1 MRLRELPARL
11 IGRLAHPRMTVRWR
25 LTLLYGGL
33 FLVSG
38 AALLAIT
45 YTLVSHEIDVTG
57 EGVSVSPTGGA
68 SHGGLTGSAA
78 LLPLPT
84 FPKPAPP
91 AGVARILQSPAG
103 LEFLRRVEIQTRV
116 DQLHRLEIW
125 SGVALGIMALVS
137 MLLGWVIAG
146 RVLAPLRAIASATRQ
161 ISDTNLHRR
170 LAVDGPPDELTQLA
184 DTIDGLLERLEVA
197 FEAQRRF
204 VANASHELRTPLA
217 TMRAT
222 LDVAVGKPHVPPQTQ
237 VLEAELREDL
247 DEADRLL
254 ESFLTL
260 ARAQH
265 GELGAQASVP
275 LAQLAGDALAARGEA
290 ISDKQLELHTAIAPV
305 CVTGSQTLL
314 ARMVENVVENAV
326 RHNQSGGLLNVAVA
340 LDGETAR
347 LLVETGGPV
356 LDQQRVAQL
365 AEPFRRL
372 GAERTGSQ
380 NGHGLGLSIV
390 AAVATVHG
398 GTLELH
404 ARPQGGLRVQIKLPA
419 ASIAQPAREPA

>member
-1 MRLRELPARL
+1 MGL
-11 IGRLAHPRMTVRWR
+11 LAHPRATVRWR

-38 AALLAIT
+38 AALLAVT

-57 EGVSVSPTGGA
+57 EGVSLSPTGGA
-68 SHGGLTGSAA
+68 SHGGAAGSAA
-78 LLPLPT
+78 QLPLPT
-84 FPKPAPP
+84 FPKPKTP
-91 AGVARILQSPAG
+91 AGAARILQSPTA

-116 DQLHRLEIW
+116 DQLHELEIW

-137 MLLGWVIAG
+137 MLLGWVVAG
-146 RVLAPLRAIASATRQ
+146 RVLAPLRAITSTTQQ

-170 LAVDGPPDELTQLA
+170 LAIDGPRDELTQLA

-222 LDVAVGKPHVPPQTQ
+222 LDVAVGKPDVPPQTQ
-237 VLEAELREDL
+237 VLGAELREDL

-275 LAQLAGDALAARGEA
+275 LAELAGDALAVRGEE
-290 ISDKQLELHTAIAPV
+290 ISAKRLEVHTALAPV
-305 CVTGSQTLL
+305 CVTGRRTLL
-314 ARMVENVVENAV
+314 ARMVDNVIENAV
-326 RHNQSGGLLNVAVA
+326 RHNQTGGLLNVELA

-347 LLVETGGPV
+347 LIVATGGPV
-356 LDQQRVAQL
+356 LDQRRVAQL
-365 AEPFRRL
+365 AQPFRRL
-372 GAERTGSQ
+372 GAERTGSH

-390 AAVATVHG
+390 AAVAAAHG

-404 ARPQGGLRVQIKLPA
+404 ARPQGGLRVQIALPA
-419 ASIAQPAREPA
+419 VSIAQPASVPA

>member
-1 MRLRELPARL
+1 MRLPELPARL
-11 IGRLAHPRMTVRWR
+11 IGRLAHPRTTVRWR

-33 FLVSG
+33 FLVCG

-57 EGVSVSPTGGA
+57 VGVSLSPHTGGPRHA
-68 SHGGLTGSAA
+68 GVTGSTAQ
-78 LLPLPT
+78 LPLPAL
-84 FPKPAPP
+84 PPP
-91 AGVARILQSPAG
+91 AVARVLKSSAG
-103 LEFLRRVEIQTRV
+103 QEFLRLVEIQQRV
-116 DQLHRLEIW
+116 NQLHQLEIW

-146 RVLAPLRAIASATRQ
+146 RVLAPLRAITSATQQ
-161 ISDTNLHRR
+161 ISDTNLNRR
-170 LAVDGPPDELTQLA
+170 LAIEGPRDELRQLA
-184 DTIDGLLERLEVA
+184 DTIDGLLERLEAA
-197 FEAQRRF
+197 FEAQQRF

-222 LDVAVGKPHVPPQTQ
+222 LDVAVGKPQVPLQTQ

-247 DEADRLL
+247 DDADRLL

-265 GELGAQASVP
+265 GELGAQASVSFAR
-275 LAQLAGDALAARGEA
+275 LAADALAARVEEIA
-290 ISDKQLELHTAIAPV
+290 AKRLEVNAALAPV

-314 ARMVENVVENAV
+314 ARMVDNVVENAV
-326 RHNQSGGLLNVAVA
+326 RHSPTGGLINIELG
-340 LDGETAR
+340 LEGETAR
-347 LLVETGGPV
+347 LVLETGGPV
-356 LDQQRVAQL
+356 LGQQRVAEL
-365 AEPFRRL
+365 AQPFRRL
-372 GAERTGSQ
+372 GAERTGSH

-390 AAVATVHG
+390 AAVAAAHG

-404 ARPQGGLRVQIKLPA
+404 ARPQGGLAVQIALPA
-419 ASIAQPAREPA
+419 ADVAQPAPVPA

>member
-1 MRLRELPARL
+1 LPGRL
-11 IGRLAHPRMTVRWR
+11 IGRLAHPRTTVRWR

-57 EGVSVSPTGGA
+57 EGVSVYSPSGPR
-68 SHGGLTGSAA
+68 HGGVTGSTAQ
-78 LLPLPT
+78 LPLPAL
-84 FPKPAPP
+84 PKPKPPP
-91 AGVARILQSPAG
+91 AVARILGSPG
-103 LEFLRRVEIQTRV
+103 GREFLRRVEIQTRV
-116 DQLHRLEIW
+116 DQLHQLEIW
-125 SGVALGIMALVS
+125 SGVALGMMALVS

-146 RVLAPLRAIASATRQ
+146 RVLAPLRAITSTTQQ
-161 ISDTNLHRR
+161 ISETNLHRR
-170 LAVDGPPDELTQLA
+170 LAIDGPRDELRQLA

-265 GELGAQASVP
+265 NELGGQASVS
-275 LAQLAGDALAARGEA
+275 LARLAGDALAARGEEIA
-290 ISDKQLELHTAIAPV
+290 AKRLEVHTALAPV

-314 ARMVENVVENAV
+314 ARMVDNVIENAV
-326 RHNQSGGLLNVAVA
+326 HHNQTRGLVNVELE

-347 LLVETGGPV
+347 LVLETGGPV

-365 AEPFRRL
+365 AQPFRRL

-390 AAVATVHG
+390 AAVAAAHG

-404 ARPQGGLRVQIKLPA
+404 ARPQGGLRVQITLPA
-419 ASIAQPAREPA
+419 ANVAQRASMPA

>member
-1 MRLRELPARL
+1 MRLLGLPASL
-11 IGRLAHPRMTVRWR
+11 VGRLAHPRTTVRWR

-33 FLVSG
+33 FLISG

-45 YTLVSHEIDVTG
+45 YTLVSHQLDVTG
-57 EGVSVSPTGGA
+57 EGVSLSPTGGA
-68 SHGGLTGSAA
+68 SHGGAAGSAA
-78 LLPLPT
+78 GLPLPT
-84 FPKPAPP
+84 FPKPKTP
-91 AGVARILQSPAG
+91 AGIARILQSPTA
-103 LEFLRRVEIQTRV
+103 LEYLRRVEIQTRV
-116 DQLHRLEIW
+116 DQLHVLEIW
-125 SGVALGIMALVS
+125 SGVALGVMALVS
-137 MLLGWVIAG
+137 MLLGWVVAG
-146 RVLAPLRAIASATRQ
+146 RVLAPLRAITSTTQQ

-170 LAVDGPPDELTQLA
+170 LAIDGPRDELTQLA
-184 DTIDGLLERLEVA
+184 DTIDGLLERLDVA

-237 VLEAELREDL
+237 LLGAELREDL

-265 GELGAQASVP
+265 GELGARASVP
-275 LAQLAGDALAARGEA
+275 LAELAGDALAVRGDEISAKRLEAR
-290 ISDKQLELHTAIAPV
+290 TALAPV

-314 ARMVENVVENAV
+314 ARMVDNVIENAV
-326 RHNQSGGLLNVAVA
+326 HHNQTGGLLNVELA

-347 LLVETGGPV
+347 LVVETDGQV

-365 AEPFRRL
+365 AQPFRRL

-390 AAVATVHG
+390 AAVAAAHG

-404 ARPQGGLRVQIKLPA
+404 ARPQGGIRVHIVLPA
-419 ASIAQPAREPA
+419 ASIAQPARVPA